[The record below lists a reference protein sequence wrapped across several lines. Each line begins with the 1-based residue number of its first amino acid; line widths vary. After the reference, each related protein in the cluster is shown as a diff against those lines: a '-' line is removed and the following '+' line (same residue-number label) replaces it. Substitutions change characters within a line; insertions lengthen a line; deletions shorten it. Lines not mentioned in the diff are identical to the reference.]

1 MKKKILN
8 QILALQSHLRP
19 LTEAQK
25 RWAHSHYEK
34 TALLKHRGE
43 IWCHNCGYIHH
54 QLPGIIDID
63 LECGGQCPQCGT
75 HFDLQ
80 KKSGTQFTERYYHT
94 FATTVK
100 GWQVFRTFLAER
112 INSKGTPTKYDIDE
126 VYQNWISPDGKEYI
140 LSIDYSRSPFY
151 GEKWHYSTPL
161 NKPRKHNRNTTG
173 YYAYNDM
180 FDLYGNYI
188 YPRSTFTPVLKRNGW
203 NSKYL
208 RERVSPAEVC
218 KALLNPQMEMLAK
231 TQQKLFIHVLRNEIK
246 EIPIHSVK
254 ICNRNHYHIAD
265 PDIWLD
271 HIDTLQRLNLDT
283 HNAHYV
289 CPTDLFATHERL
301 VNKLRSIEKKKELEV
316 RRAEIKKWE
325 EKYRESKDKYFGICF
340 GNDNIIVTVIRSVEE
355 MEREGQTMHH
365 CVYANEYYKKPHSL
379 ILTAKDKQGNRI
391 ETVEVNTKTFQ
402 VVQSRGVCN
411 QNTPHHN
418 EIINLV
424 NQNMHLIQAI

>member
-34 TALLKHRGE
+34 TALLKRGGE

-80 KKSGTQFTERYYHT
+80 RKSGTQFSEKTYHT
-94 FATTVK
+94 FGTTVK

-112 INSKGTPTKYDIDE
+112 INSKGTPTKYAIDE

-161 NKPRKHNRNTTG
+161 NKPRKHNRCTTG

-180 FDLYGNYI
+180 FDLYRNYI

-231 TQQKLFIHVLRNEIK
+231 TQQKLFIHVLRNEVK

-254 ICNRNHYHIAD
+254 ICNRNHYHITE

-271 HIDTLQRLNLDT
+271 YIANLQRLNLDT

-289 CPTDLFATHERL
+289 CPADLHAAHDRILLKVRKIREKEALEQRL
-301 VNKLRSIEKKKELEV
+301 
-316 RRAEIKKWE
+316 AEIKKLE
-325 EKYRESKDKYFGICF
+325 AAYAESKGRYFGICF
-340 GNDNIIVTVIRSVEE
+340 GNENITVCVLQSVADIEA
-355 MEREGQTMHH
+355 EGRAMHH
-365 CVYANEYYKKPHSL
+365 CVFANEYYKKKDSL
-379 ILTAKDKQGNRI
+379 ILSAKDKQGNRI
-391 ETVEVNTKTFQ
+391 ETIEVSTKTFQ
-402 VVQSRGVCN
+402 LLQSRGKHN
-411 QNTPHHN
+411 QNTPYHT

-424 NQNMHLIQAI
+424 NQNMHLIQAV